1 MRNVV
6 IAAVALAALAGSA
19 TCRVIARRPIARTLL
34 SQMKTK
40 AKLTMTVF
48 KQILAFSIL
57 AGIGHVACQPAHAG
71 TPRRGV
77 DTRLTKQR
85 RVDYRKL
92 VAESLNQNVKPST
105 VDVYEFMQA
114 GTWTMVY
121 ATVPVADPGYFFFDS
136 SAEGHNLKMSGE
148 GSHKKVTLPRYLDR
162 VTSILLAAVG
172 VVLPSFLCSRATS

>member
-40 AKLTMTVF
+40 AKLTMTIF

-71 TPRRGV
+71 TACRGV

-136 SAEGHNLKMSGE
+136 SAGRPQFKDVWGGVAQKSDAPEIFKWATKLGANKAIASCF
-148 GSHKKVTLPRYLDR
+148 TD
-162 VTSILLAAVG
+162 AVA
-172 VVLPSFLCSRATS
+172 VIP